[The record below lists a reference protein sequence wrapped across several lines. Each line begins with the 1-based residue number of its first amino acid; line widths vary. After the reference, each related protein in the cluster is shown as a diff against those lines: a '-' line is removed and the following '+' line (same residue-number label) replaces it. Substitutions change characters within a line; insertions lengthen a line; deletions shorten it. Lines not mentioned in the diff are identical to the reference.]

1 MVSVYV
7 GLAPV
12 LLVWCMEFCLNCL
25 SIELPTALH
34 WKLFPYTRAG
44 PEKPVSSVQCE
55 SWCVVLEQLSCVLMQ
70 FKVLYK
76 WILQKIGSGQTG
88 VTNFQKVNVYL
99 K

>member
-70 FKVLYK
+70 FKFCTNGYFRKLGVGRL
-76 WILQKIGSGQTG
+76 GSPT
-88 VTNFQKVNVYL
+88 FRR
-99 K
+99 